1 MKLVQLLPITT
12 MKIYFSCSIRGV
24 RPEPGTAKKLIDHMK
39 RHGTV
44 LTEHIGEITDPDEIG
59 QADTAIFRRDINWL
73 EEADAL
79 VAEVTGPSIGVG
91 YEIGIAETLGKPIL
105 CLFRVGRGRRLS
117 AMVGGND
124 YLTVREYSTMTEAF
138 SLIDGFLETSAG

>member
-1 MKLVQLLPITT
+1 

-24 RPEPGTAKKLIDHMK
+24 RPEPGTAEKLIDHMK
-39 RHGTV
+39 RYGTV

-59 QADTAIFRRDINWL
+59 QADTEIFRRDVNWL
-73 EEADAL
+73 VEADAL

-105 CLFRVGRGRRLS
+105 CLFRVGNGRRLS
-117 AMVGGND
+117 AMVRGND
-124 YLTVREYSTMTEAF
+124 YLTVREYSSLAEAF

>member
-1 MKLVQLLPITT
+1 

-24 RPEPGTAKKLIDHMK
+24 RPEPGTAKKLIDYMK

-124 YLTVREYSTMTEAF
+124 YLTVREYSTMAEAF
-138 SLIDGFLETSAG
+138 SLIDRFLETSAG